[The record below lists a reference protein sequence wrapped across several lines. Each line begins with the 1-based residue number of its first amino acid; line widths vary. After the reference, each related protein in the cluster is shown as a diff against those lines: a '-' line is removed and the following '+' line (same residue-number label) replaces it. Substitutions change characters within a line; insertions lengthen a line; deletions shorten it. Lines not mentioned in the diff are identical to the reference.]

1 MRYYLLAGTFILGLS
16 GCAQTKKPNKTEN
29 MKFEIVKSEEDWKKE
44 LTEEE
49 YRVLRE
55 KGTEYAWSGKF
66 NKFKEEGIF
75 TCAGCESELF
85 RSAQKYDSG
94 SGWPSF
100 WDVMDSGNVKLVEDN
115 SIGMKR
121 IEAVC
126 SKCGGH
132 LGHVFDDGP
141 NPTGMRYCIN
151 SAALHFKKQ

>member
-16 GCAQTKKPNKTEN
+16 GCAQTKKSNKTEN

-75 TCAGCESELF
+75 TCAGCENELF
-85 RSAQKYDSG
+85 RSAEKYDSG

-121 IEAVC
+121 IEAAC